1 MNNSTKISISILVVV
16 IIMVSFVFYNLY
28 LPNSSSDNRKNAC
41 VLIDISFG
49 SSCYTNQSYACIY
62 VNLTET
68 GNPKF
73 SLAVN
78 PGSHCGLV
86 LSYIGNTTEEASKNA
101 SFEPFR
107 NSDPHNGYLGAFVI
121 NPNVSSFI
129 TSNISHLNAFVC
141 LNITYNVSRQVIRW
155 NFEDFSNVFYSNG
168 NFSRAPNGFYVITLY
183 KFSSLNCGIS
193 NPNVSKVIW
202 SSQRPVTRLERP

>member
-1 MNNSTKISISILVVV
+1 MNNSTKISISILMVV
-16 IIMVSFVFYNLY
+16 IILVSFVFYNLF
-28 LPNSSSDNRKNAC
+28 LPSSSDNRQNAC
-41 VLIDISFG
+41 VVIDVSFG
-49 SSCYTNQSYACIY
+49 SSCYTNQSYASIY

-73 SLAVN
+73 SLTEI
-78 PGSHCGLV
+78 SRCHCGLV
-86 LSYIGNTTEEASKNA
+86 LSYIGNTTKEASKNA
-101 SFEPFR
+101 SFEPFW
-107 NSDPHNGYLGAFVI
+107 NTDPHNGYLGATVI
-121 NPNVSSFI
+121 NPNVSSSI

-183 KFSSLNCGIS
+183 KFGSLNCGIS
-193 NPNVSKVIW
+193 NPYLSKVIW
-202 SSQRPVTRLERP
+202 ASQRPVTRLERP